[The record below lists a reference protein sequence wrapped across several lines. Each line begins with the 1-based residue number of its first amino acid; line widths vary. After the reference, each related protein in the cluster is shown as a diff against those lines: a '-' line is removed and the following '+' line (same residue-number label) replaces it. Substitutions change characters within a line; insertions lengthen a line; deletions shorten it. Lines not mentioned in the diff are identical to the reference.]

1 MCTQGWRDFEWKYK
15 DMIYLP
21 EHGFTVS
28 GRVERLFSRKPL
40 KNSSVIV
47 LALTDED
54 EVIASIPTDSS
65 GRFRLEDIDFS
76 DKVNLILSATGEKGN
91 LQGKLMLDPFFYL
104 PEKIE
109 WHFPQTYMTLKE
121 NILANNNSIKAEEAY
136 ELKQAIKKKYTLTDT
151 ILLGEVKVI
160 SQAEQAARISY
171 ITQKTAVGIPDN
183 VITVTSQMENCI
195 DILEIIR
202 SRVSGVRVI
211 TANSP
216 GESGIRIR
224 GSSLEPLFML
234 DGVIVLYDMI
244 NTIPISW
251 IEKIEIL
258 KSGGIATALGEKG
271 IPETNGVISVITKP
285 ADKRVSGKQ
294 VFHSVNTIISGYNA
308 PRLFYSPNYHSESEP
323 SIKPD
328 IRATLFWNPDI
339 RITSDNE
346 CIINYYNDD
355 NSTDIRIVV
364 EGMTLSG
371 IPVTGMTEYK
381 VE

>member
-1 MCTQGWRDFEWKYK
+1 M
-15 DMIYLP
+15 
-21 EHGFTVS
+21 
-28 GRVERLFSRKPL
+28 
-40 KNSSVIV
+40 
-47 LALTDED
+47 
-54 EVIASIPTDSS
+54 
-65 GRFRLEDIDFS
+65 
-76 DKVNLILSATGEKGN
+76 
-91 LQGKLMLDPFFYL
+91 
-104 PEKIE
+104 
-109 WHFPQTYMTLKE
+109 E
-121 NILANNNSIKAEEAY
+121 N
-136 ELKQAIKKKYTLTDT
+136 
-151 ILLGEVKVI
+151 
-160 SQAEQAARISY
+160 Y
-171 ITQKTAVGIPDN
+171 INIPD
-183 VITVTSQMENCI
+183 
-195 DILEIIR
+195 IIR
-202 SRVSGVRVI
+202 NRVSGVNVV
-211 TANSP
+211 TALSP

-234 DGVIVLYDMI
+234 DGVIVPYDMI

-258 KSGGIATALGEKG
+258 KSGGIATALGDHG

-323 SIKPD
+323 AMKPD
-328 IRATLFWNPDI
+328 IRATLFWNPDT
-339 RITSDNE
+339 RITRDNE

-355 NSTDIRIVV
+355 NSSDVRIVV